1 MLGYRISVT
10 IRGVVIYYGKT
21 LGMGWKRT
29 TKLRQ
34 VHVEYKQEK
43 AKEEALILSFAKTR
57 RLVREH
63 EYLYMAIAH
72 DL

>member
-1 MLGYRISVT
+1 
-10 IRGVVIYYGKT
+10 
-21 LGMGWKRT
+21 MGWKRT